1 MQEQLARRLTLW
13 QLVFAPQGLG
23 SHGSTGDG
31 STGLTT
37 SGILLHCLNGSPL
50 NPFGHLHTAKWF
62 LTVHLALRPQ
72 APVQGSTQ
80 RCCEQACFLLH
91 SLLIMHSGRQLGGAP
106 MFPLVQEHIGRSP
119 NRLHTELGPQGLGTQ
134 GSFGREGGS
143 ILGGIFW
150 QS

>member
-1 MQEQLARRLTLW
+1 MQEQLARRLILR

-31 STGLTT
+31 TTGLIT
-37 SGILLHCLNGSPL
+37 SGILLHCWKGSPL
-50 NPFGHLHTAKWF
+50 YPFGHLQTARWF
-62 LTVHLALRPQ
+62 LTEHLALSPH

-80 RCCEQACFLLH
+80 RCCEHACFLLH
-91 SLLIMHSGRQLGGAP
+91 SLLIKHSGRQFGGAP

-119 NRLHTELGPQGLGTQ
+119 KALQTELGPHGLGTH
-134 GSFGREGGS
+134 GSLGREGVS
-143 ILGGIFW
+143 TLGGIFW